1 MSKAWTFGEN
11 MNTDEIIPGRYNITI
26 DPLELAKNVFCE
38 VKPEYAQ
45 NMKLG
50 DVIVGGQNFGC
61 GSSREHAPIA
71 IKGSQAKCVIAASFA
86 RIFFRNA
93 INIGLPILECPEAA
107 AEIIEGDDIEVNLS
121 TGEIFNRTN
130 GHRYQA
136 NPLPDFVLKIADA
149 GGIVNFLKTHEIQE
163 LLA

>member
-1 MSKAWTFGEN
+1 MPKAWTFGEN

-26 DPLELAKNVFCE
+26 DPLELAKDVFCE
-38 VKPEYAQ
+38 VKPDYAK
-45 NMKLG
+45 NVKAG

-107 AEIIEGDDIEVNLS
+107 ADITEATISKLIYPRVKSIIA
-121 TGEIFNRTN
+121 RT
-130 GHRYQA
+130 
-136 NPLPDFVLKIADA
+136 DA
-149 GGIVNFLKTHEIQE
+149 AIRPTRCPILF
-163 LLA
+163 